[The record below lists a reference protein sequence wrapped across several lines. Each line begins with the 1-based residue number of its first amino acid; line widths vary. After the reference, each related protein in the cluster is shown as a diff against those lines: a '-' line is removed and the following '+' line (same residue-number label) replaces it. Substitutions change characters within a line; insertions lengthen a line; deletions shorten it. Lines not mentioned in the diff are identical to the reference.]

1 MNAGRLT
8 HEECKEDIYKV
19 HDIVRRKKRG
29 KSICTK
35 KCDWKEVS
43 VNGFNW

>member
-19 HDIVRRKKRG
+19 HDIVRRIKEGRAYVQKSVIGKRL
-29 KSICTK
+29 
-35 KCDWKEVS
+35 V
-43 VNGFNW
+43 